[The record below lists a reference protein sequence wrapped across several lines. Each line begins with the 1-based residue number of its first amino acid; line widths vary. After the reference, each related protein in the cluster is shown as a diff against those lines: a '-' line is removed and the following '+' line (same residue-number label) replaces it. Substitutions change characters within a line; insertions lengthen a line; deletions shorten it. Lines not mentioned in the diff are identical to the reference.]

1 MLGAWLLERVLVS
14 CFCFSAAVV
23 ARRVWSSLRRSQRE
37 SLRDPELGRH
47 SERAFL
53 LSHAQ

>member
-14 CFCFSAAVV
+14 CFCFSAVVV

-53 LSHAQ
+53 LSHSQ